1 MSGTSCDGL
10 DIGYCSFEKKNEIW
24 SFKLLQAQSID
35 YGNELKQKLY
45 DSYNYSAIQ
54 LKKLDIDLGN
64 YFGEEVA
71 KFIKK
76 NKLVSSKI
84 DFIASHGHTIFHN
97 PTEGYTLQIGNGNNI
112 KAQTGI
118 PTIFDFRSMD
128 VAHGGQGAPLVPIGD
143 ELLFSEYE
151 YCINIGGIV
160 NTSFKENGVRKAFD
174 VCFANMVLN
183 PLANKLD
190 LAFDKDGEIAK
201 NNKIN
206 DQLLADLLNVDL
218 NNISLSTETY
228 LQYILPLIN
237 NSEDSIGIKIATVTE
252 YMVHKIVGSIKPNT
266 QVLLSGGGALNKY
279 LVSRIIEQTSAKII
293 VPSKEIIEFKEAII
307 FGFLGVLKIENTP
320 NCLASVTGASQ
331 DSIGGVVV

>member
-1 MSGTSCDGL
+1 
-10 DIGYCSFEKKNEIW
+10 
-24 SFKLLQAQSID
+24 
-35 YGNELKQKLY
+35 
-45 DSYNYSAIQ
+45 
-54 LKKLDIDLGN
+54 
-64 YFGEEVA
+64 
-71 KFIKK
+71 
-76 NKLVSSKI
+76 
-84 DFIASHGHTIFHN
+84 
-97 PTEGYTLQIGNGNNI
+97 
-112 KAQTGI
+112 
-118 PTIFDFRSMD
+118 MD